1 MNFIVR
7 KDILSMWSFSL
18 DFTFHYQIYLY
29 VLIYTEKQTK
39 AVKVKTRKLA
49 L

>member
-7 KDILSMWSFSL
+7 KAILSMWSFSL

-29 VLIYTEKQTK
+29 VLIHTEK
-39 AVKVKTRKLA
+39 KTNKSC
-49 L
+49 